1 MKGFFKITIL
11 DIYIIKK
18 FLSTYIFTIIL
29 IISIAVVF
37 DINERFQKFSEPSW
51 HAIIFDYYLS
61 FIPFYANTF
70 SALFVFISVIFFTSK
85 LADNSEIIA
94 MLAAGISFSRLM
106 KPYMLSAAIIAACS
120 FYLGSFV
127 IPPANAKRINFQNR
141 YFRDKS
147 TSSVSEVHVK
157 LDDNTIFYIN
167 NYTKHNGT
175 GRNLSLD
182 QFDDKSLKSRLIAER
197 AKYDSNNV
205 WTLTNYSVREFGED
219 SEHII
224 MGTKKDT
231 LVTIPITPSDLLV
244 NIDDYEIMQT
254 PELYKY
260 IHKQKARGLTNVGAV
275 NLTRF
280 EVEYNKRFS
289 SIFSAFILTIIGV
302 SLSSRKIKGGM
313 GLNILIGFI
322 LSFGYIVFDT
332 ISSSFAI
339 SGAMSPFF
347 AVWLPNIVFIII
359 ATFLYRKAPN

>member
-1 MKGFFKITIL
+1 MKRFLSITIL
-11 DIYIIKK
+11 DRYIIKK
-18 FLSTYIFTIIL
+18 FLSTYIFSIFL

-51 HAIIFDYYLS
+51 ESIVFDYYLS

-94 MLAAGISFSRLM
+94 MLAAGLSFNRLM
-106 KPYMLSAAIIAACS
+106 KPYMISAAIIAACS
-120 FYLGSFV
+120 FYLGSFI
-127 IPPANAKRINFQNR
+127 IPPANAKRINFQNK
-141 YFRDKS
+141 YFRDRS
-147 TSSVSEVHVK
+147 TSSVNEVHIK
-157 LDDNTIFYIN
+157 LDENTIFYIN
-167 NYTKHNGT
+167 NYTKYNGT
-175 GRNLSLD
+175 GRSLSLD
-182 QFDDKSLKSRLIAER
+182 QFENKSLKSRLIAER
-197 AKYDSNNV
+197 AKYDSNFV
-205 WTLTNYSVREFGED
+205 WKLTNYTVREFEKD
-219 SEHII
+219 KEHII
-224 MGTKKDT
+224 VGTNKDT
-231 LVTIPITPSDLLV
+231 LVTIPITPDDLLV
-244 NIDDYEIMQT
+244 NMEDYEIMQT
-254 PELYKY
+254 PQLYEY
-260 IHKQKARGLTNVGAV
+260 IHKQKARGLTNVGTV

-313 GLNILIGFI
+313 GLNILIGFV

-347 AVWLPNIVFIII
+347 AVWLPNFVFIVI